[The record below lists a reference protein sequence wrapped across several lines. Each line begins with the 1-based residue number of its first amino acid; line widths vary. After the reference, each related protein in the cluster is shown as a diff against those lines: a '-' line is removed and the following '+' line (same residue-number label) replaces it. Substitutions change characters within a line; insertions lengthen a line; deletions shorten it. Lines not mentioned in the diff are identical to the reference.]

1 MFKILDGR
9 EEFYQWDLDRKLIV
23 EDPSVDEV
31 HFCNRTDDCS
41 LVVQV
46 YELDG
51 KSVVDV
57 PNILLQTD
65 WPIRAYAYCGGCY
78 TKQMATYKVRSRT
91 KPADYVY
98 TETEVLNYS
107 TLLEQ
112 IEELEKKCVE
122 IVNLTYDE
130 IDKVFPEY
138 AFYQGSRVEDGT
150 VYEKAPFLVGTIE
163 TITDNGGYFI
173 APAQYQIGISH
184 DDGSV
189 YTRKITYGIGGTNF
203 TDWERHSGG
212 SVDLTDYVKT
222 TDWATAEKAGVGKI
236 STTYGIVVNT
246 NGYFYPMQATE
257 AEIDAKTHKYHIIAP
272 SNLDYAVKSVGD
284 GYYVKNTDY
293 ATASKAGVGKIGAA
307 NGISVNGNGQFYLC
321 CASEKEIDAKS
332 SATRPITPSNL
343 DYAVKSV
350 GDGYYATAAEVG
362 DIEAALDSII
372 AIQNE
377 LIGG

>member
-9 EEFYQWDLDRKLIV
+9 EEFYQWDSDRKLIV

-122 IVNLTYDE
+122 IVDLEYDE
-130 IDKVFPEY
+130 IDKAFPEY
-138 AFYQGSRVEDGT
+138 AFYQATNIDGT

-173 APAQYQIGISH
+173 APAKYQIGISH

-189 YTRKITYGIGGTNF
+189 YTRKITHNMMGTNF
-203 TDWERHSGG
+203 TDWECHSGS
-212 SVDLTDYVKT
+212 SVDLSNYYTKQEIDEEFSATNITVNNLNGEVANLIADKADKTELESYVKQE
-222 TDWATAEKAGVGKI
+222 DLADASVEYARNAE
-236 STTYGIVVNT
+236 
-246 NGYFYPMQATE
+246 
-257 AEIDAKTHKYHIIAP
+257 
-272 SNLDYAVKSVGD
+272 YAVKADCD
-284 GYYVKNTDY
+284 GR
-293 ATASKAGVGKIGAA
+293 
-307 NGISVNGNGQFYLC
+307 GNDFIY
-321 CASEKEIDAKS
+321 
-332 SATRPITPSNL
+332 
-343 DYAVKSV
+343 
-350 GDGYYATAAEVG
+350 YYATKEEVG
-362 DIEAALDSII
+362 DIETALDSIL
-372 AIQNE
+372 AIQDT
-377 LIGG
+377 IVGGIN